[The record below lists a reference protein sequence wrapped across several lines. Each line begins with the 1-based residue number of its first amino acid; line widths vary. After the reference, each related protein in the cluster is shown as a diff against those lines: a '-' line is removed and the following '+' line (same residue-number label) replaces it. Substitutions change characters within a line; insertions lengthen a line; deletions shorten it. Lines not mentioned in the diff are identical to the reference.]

1 MGVLIFSSHA
11 WIDYLEH
18 HGVCT
23 PDLGAHWPEDGWQ
36 GWRKTGPSLGPDTKG
51 QDSVGHQEGK
61 TGTWLGSAHITAH
74 RSACIWWTHL
84 ILDFSPDFLQGLLLR
99 FRQGQLGGDR
109 IALGNQGPLLLL
121 CQDQGAWSLQLLCR
135 PRSRKGSKRSSRA
148 HWREASWGT
157 RRVCYDV
164 LQTTKEKGRPSVWV
178 RSGHSEVE
186 AKKWKR
192 CPCECY
198 NPRIII

>member
-36 GWRKTGPSLGPDTKG
+36 GWRKTGPSLGPDSKG
-51 QDSVGHQEGK
+51 QASVGHQEGR

-84 ILDFSPDFLQGLLLR
+84 LLDFSPDFLQGLLLR

-121 CQDQGAWSLQLLCR
+121 CQDQGAWSLQFLCR

-148 HWREASWGT
+148 HWREASWGQGGSVMMSCKQLRKKDACLFGWEMGT
-157 RRVCYDV
+157 
-164 LQTTKEKGRPSVWV
+164 LKWKEKSGKDARVSVTTQ
-178 RSGHSEVE
+178 GL
-186 AKKWKR
+186 
-192 CPCECY
+192 
-198 NPRIII
+198 